1 MLYGLTA
8 KTGEDAA
15 VSQLR
20 AQVIARLGFDG
31 QDQKVIDTAKA
42 QAALY
47 LNNPENVDPYLAST
61 YLNLAAYHGDAKLL
75 KKYKQTFKTTKDPQV
90 RTKMLAAMGYF
101 GKPELQKAVLEY
113 SLTDNVTASD
123 MRTLLGGLGYGKE
136 REALFIEWIYNNYD
150 AITKNLPPF
159 FVPNLPFFTTASCDA
174 KSLEKTKTFFNDKI
188 TEVPGYAR
196 SLSKLEESINDC
208 IALKNRELN
217 SVNSFLKR

>member
-1 MLYGLTA
+1 
-8 KTGEDAA
+8 
-15 VSQLR
+15 
-20 AQVIARLGFDG
+20 
-31 QDQKVIDTAKA
+31 
-42 QAALY
+42 
-47 LNNPENVDPYLAST
+47 
-61 YLNLAAYHGDAKLL
+61 
-75 KKYKQTFKTTKDPQV
+75 
-90 RTKMLAAMGYF
+90 MGYF